1 MVVEGQAGNS
11 VRDIASGLVPAVVLV
26 LGLSG
31 CVTASPTQPA
41 AVAGEPQEEPAP
53 TAYLQMLRSH
63 GINLAIP
70 ARGKFV
76 LVNIPSHELIAIEDG
91 EPVLRSR
98 VVVGKPALRTP
109 ELLSPIFAVRF
120 NPAWVPTPA
129 MIRNEGAVPMPPG
142 PYNPLGRLVF
152 EMDNDQF
159 IFLHD
164 TNQKG
169 LFRQAR
175 RALSHG
181 CVRVEQARPL
191 AAWALGV
198 SEREIDRMIA
208 TGRTYSVPLAQEV
221 PVFLGYYTRFPDQGG
236 QLVSHADIYANWE
249 AEERAYLARAN
260 ARRRALAKPR
270 PPAVPIAR
278 PEAPASVIPPP
289 SAAPAVEAF

>member
-11 VRDIASGLVPAVVLV
+11 GRDIAGGLVPAVVLV
-26 LGLSG
+26 LGLAG
-31 CVTASPTQPA
+31 CVTASPTQQA
-41 AVAGEPQEEPAP
+41 SVTGAPQEPPP
-53 TAYLQMLRSH
+53 TAYLQMLREH
-63 GINLAIP
+63 GINVAIP

-109 ELLSPIFAVRF
+109 ELLSPMFAVRF

-191 AAWALGV
+191 AAWALDV
-198 SEREIDRMIA
+198 SEREIDSMIA
-208 TGRTYSVPLAQEV
+208 SRRTYSVPLPTEI
-221 PVFLGYYTRFPDQGG
+221 PVFLAYYTRFPDREG
-236 QLVSHADIYANWE
+236 QFVSHADIYANWE

-260 ARRRALAKPR
+260 ARRRALARPR
-270 PPAVPIAR
+270 PPV
-278 PEAPASVIPPP
+278 PPP
-289 SAAPAVEAF
+289 STNDAF